1 MKPTYAGQRVM
12 NMRREANGAG
22 GQRGHPRFLGARKWV
37 GPSAIQNVN
46 RHLVPIVELA
56 HHDEDLGPFP
66 AIEGET
72 RVVEDRVGLE
82 QVAVGQE
89 SGTVDRKAGQQG
101 QESGTGPLL
110 AIWAG

>member
-1 MKPTYAGQRVM
+1 MPESG
-12 NMRREANGAG
+12 
-22 GQRGHPRFLGARKWV
+22 LGPYLR
-37 GPSAIQNVN
+37 IQNVN
-46 RHLVPIVELA
+46 RHLVAIVELA

-101 QESGTGPLL
+101 QESGTDRKAEQENGTGPLL
-110 AIWAG
+110 AIWAGREIT